1 MGLLTGLETW
11 LQGKKSYLIMVA
23 AVLGSVIAYLNGELN
38 FIQAMQAL
46 LVALGF
52 GAARSAIAKI
62 PK

>member
-1 MGLLTGLETW
+1 MGLLTGFETW
-11 LQGKKSYLIMVA
+11 LQGKKSYLVMLA
-23 AVLGSVIAYLNGELN
+23 AILGVVVGYLNGEMTL
-38 FIQAMQAL
+38 IQSLQAL